1 MENIAMESV
10 TALGII
16 ALIIVL
22 GDRWIARMFKRLC
35 DHMERVEL
43 AHNQQ
48 SITDLKMLD
57 VLLDIQESFQNLDNN

>member
-22 GDRWIARMFKRLC
+22 TDRWVSRMFKRLV
-35 DHMERVEL
+35 DHLERVEL
-43 AHNQQ
+43 AHTQQ
-48 SITDLKMLD
+48 NIQMLKMLD
-57 VLLDIQESFQNLDNN
+57 VLLDIQESFQNLDK